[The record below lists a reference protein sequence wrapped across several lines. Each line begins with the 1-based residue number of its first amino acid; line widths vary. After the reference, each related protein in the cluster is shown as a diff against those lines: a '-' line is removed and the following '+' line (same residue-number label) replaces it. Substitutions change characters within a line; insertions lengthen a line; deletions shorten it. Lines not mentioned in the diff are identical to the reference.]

1 MKDIAAVTIAIPS
14 LLTTPPPRKNR
25 TCTEGQYFHYDFG
38 VPFVGCFRGK
48 FDNEDNLVESF
59 VKNFRRVPT
68 IAKGYDTIQE
78 CCAENYCI
86 IVDDCG
92 GPEGI
97 QCCIDVGN
105 CTQVAECSQATSLAD
120 ISTTSMNSHSSNKA
134 FSATNF
140 IYPGKIIG
148 GHSDLPDLPNVDFLV
163 QEMSFSLALSMDD
176 MSISYQSERNLG
188 SD

>member
-1 MKDIAAVTIAIPS
+1 M
-14 LLTTPPPRKNR
+14 
-25 TCTEGQYFHYDFG
+25 
-38 VPFVGCFRGK
+38 
-48 FDNEDNLVESF
+48 
-59 VKNFRRVPT
+59 
-68 IAKGYDTIQE
+68 
-78 CCAENYCI
+78 
-86 IVDDCG
+86 
-92 GPEGI
+92 
-97 QCCIDVGN
+97 
-105 CTQVAECSQATSLAD
+105 SLAD
-120 ISTTSMNSHSSNKA
+120 MSTTSMNSHSDKA